1 MTVDYLILAAIVLLC
16 IMAALL
22 LLFLWELYNA
32 VQQSRH
38 FDQLQAEI
46 EERESIVRRMQR

>member
-22 LLFLWELYNA
+22 VLFLWELYNA
-32 VQQSRH
+32 VQQTKH
-38 FDQLQAEI
+38 FDRMQAEI
-46 EERESIVRRMQR
+46 EERESVVRRMQR